1 MRIFITGGTGFIGKF
16 VVKKLDN
23 QRNNLL
29 LLVRDSNHLTNSQN
43 ISFIEGNLASLG
55 NWEKT
60 LEAFKP
66 QATIHLAW
74 EGIPDY
80 SSQNSIKNL
89 KYGLSLI
96 ELLAKLNC
104 QTILVTGS
112 LWEYG
117 QQKGKLSEDMYTKPF
132 NAFTAA
138 KTSLYLLGRELA
150 RENNITFLWT
160 RLFNVYGPGQ
170 KNTSLIPYLINCTQ
184 ENKEMEIRNP
194 SNKNDFIYVE
204 DIADAI
210 SELLLKCKKSEIFN
224 IGSGKLI
231 SVKSIIDEIFSVFK
245 LKQKYKKT
253 QQKQTDTLTH
263 FYADISK
270 IKKEIGWQPKIDMDE
285 GLKRTINS
293 IL

>member
-16 VVKKLDN
+16 VVKELDN

-29 LLVRDSNHLTNSQN
+29 LLVRNTNHLTNSQN
-43 ISFIEGNLASLG
+43 ISFVKGNLASLG

-66 QATIHLAW
+66 QAAIHLAW

-80 SSQNSIKNL
+80 GSQNSIKNL

-117 QQKGKLSEDMYTKPF
+117 QQRGELSEDMYSKPF

-138 KTSLYLLGRELA
+138 KNSLYLLGRELA
-150 RENNITFLWT
+150 RENNITFIWT

-170 KNTSLIPYLINCTQ
+170 KSTSVIPYLINCARQ
-184 ENKEMEIRNP
+184 GKEMEIRNP
-194 SNKNDFIYVE
+194 NNKNDFIYVE
-204 DIADAI
+204 DVADAI
-210 SELLLKCKKSEIFN
+210 SEILLKCKKSEIFN

-231 SVKSIIDEIFSVFK
+231 SVQDIIDKIFNVFHS
-245 LKQKYKKT
+245 KQKYKKT
-253 QQKQTDTLTH
+253 QQKQTDALAD

-270 IKKEIGWQPKIDMDE
+270 IKKETGWHPKIDIDE

-293 IL
+293 ML